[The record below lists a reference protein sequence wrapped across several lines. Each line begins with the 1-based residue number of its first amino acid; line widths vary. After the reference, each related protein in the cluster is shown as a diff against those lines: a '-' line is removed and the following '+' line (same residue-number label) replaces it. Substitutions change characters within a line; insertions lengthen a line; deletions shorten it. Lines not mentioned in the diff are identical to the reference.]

1 MLKISF
7 DFDCTLG
14 EPIFQKL
21 AQICKMSSESPEIFI
36 VTARNKG
43 QSYNRDLLGVAA
55 KLNIAETHIFYTEG
69 AFKWRMIQQLG
80 INIHL
85 DDVPEECQ
93 LIAKHTE
100 CIALLIW
107 DEYCSE
113 SIKHDSF
120 GQGIY

>member
-1 MLKISF
+1 MLRISF

-14 EPIFQKL
+14 ELLFQKL
-21 AQICKMSSESPEIFI
+21 AQIYKTSSELPEIFI

-43 QSYNRDLLGVAA
+43 ASYNRDLYAVAA
-55 KLNIAETHIFYTEG
+55 KLNIPETNIFFTEG
-69 AFKWRMIQQLG
+69 AYKWKTIESLN

-85 DDVPEECQ
+85 DDVPEECE
-93 LIAKHTE
+93 LIARHTQ
-100 CIALLIW
+100 CVPLLIW
-107 DEYCSE
+107 DEFASA

>member
-14 EPIFQKL
+14 EPLFQKL

-43 QSYNRDLLGVAA
+43 QSYNRDLLGVAT
-55 KLNIAETHIFYTEG
+55 KLNIPESHIYYTEG
-69 AFKWRMIQQLG
+69 AFKWKVIQQLN

-85 DDVPEECQ
+85 DDVPEECE
-93 LIAKHTE
+93 LIAKNTQ
-100 CIALLIW
+100 CVPLLIW
-107 DEYCSE
+107 DEFCSA

-120 GQGIY
+120 GHGIY